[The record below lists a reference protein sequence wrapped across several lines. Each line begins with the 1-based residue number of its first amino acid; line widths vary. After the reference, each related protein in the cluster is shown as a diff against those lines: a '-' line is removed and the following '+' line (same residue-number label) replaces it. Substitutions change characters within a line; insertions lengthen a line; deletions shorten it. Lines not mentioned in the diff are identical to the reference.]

1 MRVAKVE
8 MGAMF
13 SYLSSEERVSADHP
27 LRAIRGIVDRSLAE
41 RDGHFNQIYSDLGR
55 PSIPPEY
62 LLRALRLQA
71 SYSVC
76 SERQLMEQVNYHLLF
91 RSFVDLG
98 MDDQIWVPTVFTMN
112 RDRLLDNGTVQR
124 LFQMAL
130 EQARH

>member
-1 MRVAKVE
+1 

-13 SYLSSEERVSADHP
+13 SYLSPEERVPADHH
-27 LRAIRGIVDRSLAE
+27 LRAIRVILDRSSAE
-41 RDGHFNQIYSDLGR
+41 LDGYFNQMYSDLDR
-55 PSIPPEY
+55 SSIPPEY

-71 SYSVC
+71 SYSVG
-76 SERQLMEQVNYHLLF
+76 SEQQLMEQVNYHLLF

-112 RDRLLDNGTVQR
+112 RDRLLDNGTVQH
-124 LFQMAL
+124 LFQVAL